1 MTEVLAGE
9 GDEFIEFAPIFVG
22 IAQRRWGIRLFSR
35 SGSPPSPPQLHGE
48 PDIGLSPFPGR
59 QTRFDRVDDE
69 VPSHDEKTL
78 AWRPSRA
85 TLALAVDQVP
95 AFDRRRPNS
104 TFASPAPQFICGAGD
119 VFRLCV
125 SRRHALE
132 LSDFE
137 RSPCVIRLRVIL
149 AVMTTR
155 LLAAF
160 VLAIAPVACTSMST
174 YPPTAG
180 KAVSTPNV
188 APGPEV
194 MAGAIKEAH
203 RITGLGTPV
212 VFNLPAGLQESTWS
226 KVARL
231 VADGRG
237 DAKPME
243 PGSENVF
250 SVQQLRISGGVAEVD
265 VVYPERGVYQL
276 MTVKFKGGAALPWRV
291 DWAYRWVIPA
301 TAPIA
306 NTPETMYA
314 KKDSATTPASSAP
327 STEIV
332 GETTT
337 EPAAA
342 SNPGE

>member
-1 MTEVLAGE
+1 
-9 GDEFIEFAPIFVG
+9 
-22 IAQRRWGIRLFSR
+22 
-35 SGSPPSPPQLHGE
+35 
-48 PDIGLSPFPGR
+48 
-59 QTRFDRVDDE
+59 
-69 VPSHDEKTL
+69 
-78 AWRPSRA
+78 
-85 TLALAVDQVP
+85 
-95 AFDRRRPNS
+95 
-104 TFASPAPQFICGAGD
+104 
-119 VFRLCV
+119 
-125 SRRHALE
+125 
-132 LSDFE
+132 
-137 RSPCVIRLRVIL
+137 
-149 AVMTTR
+149 MTTR

-231 VADGRG
+231 VG

-276 MTVKFKGGAALPWRV
+276 MTVKFKGGAALAWRV

-314 KKDSATTPASSAP
+314 KSEAAAPTAPVTSEPAPTT
-327 STEIV
+327 EVV
-332 GETTT
+332 GESKT
-337 EPAAA
+337 EPASAT
-342 SNPGE
+342 NPGE

>member
-1 MTEVLAGE
+1 
-9 GDEFIEFAPIFVG
+9 
-22 IAQRRWGIRLFSR
+22 
-35 SGSPPSPPQLHGE
+35 
-48 PDIGLSPFPGR
+48 
-59 QTRFDRVDDE
+59 
-69 VPSHDEKTL
+69 
-78 AWRPSRA
+78 
-85 TLALAVDQVP
+85 
-95 AFDRRRPNS
+95 
-104 TFASPAPQFICGAGD
+104 
-119 VFRLCV
+119 
-125 SRRHALE
+125 
-132 LSDFE
+132 
-137 RSPCVIRLRVIL
+137 
-149 AVMTTR
+149 
-155 LLAAF
+155 
-160 VLAIAPVACTSMST
+160 MST

-337 EPAAA
+337 EPAVAT
-342 SNPGE
+342 NPNN